1 MASLYLEQPREA
13 GWHFW
18 AEDADAQRAAELA
31 SMWARAFVD
40 QVQNNLAV
48 SEELEI
54 ARQELED
61 FLLANPRPDEREV
74 NVLTEQL
81 GAALEAVPGIS
92 PYVQLQ
98 ITQEAELS
106 SSRTVSQGAYLLVG
120 SVLGVLTIALL
131 TLFMAPRLYLETQDE
146 Q

>member
-1 MASLYLEQPREA
+1 
-13 GWHFW
+13 
-18 AEDADAQRAAELA
+18 
-31 SMWARAFVD
+31 MWARAFVD

-98 ITQEAELS
+98 ITQEAELPTGRAGFPGRVFVCRLSRGS
-106 SSRTVSQGAYLLVG
+106 SGHGLGGLVHGA
-120 SVLGVLTIALL
+120 
-131 TLFMAPRLYLETQDE
+131 
-146 Q
+146 